1 MDMFEFGQKIK
12 LKTCEILRKHRSCM
26 DAQYGNLQKNSLQC
40 GVELKWFAKKIQVNM
55 TILVIIIFSCVF
67 KIAAI
72 CTVINLLK

>member
-40 GVELKWFAKKIQVNM
+40 GVELKWFAKK
-55 TILVIIIFSCVF
+55 S
-67 KIAAI
+67 
-72 CTVINLLK
+72 